1 MPSPG
6 EYAQRRELQLVIQLP
21 RKITKPPA
29 GRKCAFASTAKKM
42 PNLLFVLVCDSL
54 CLLLLLLLFVLVLVL
69 LVVVLDSPDW
79 FEDVD

>member
-1 MPSPG
+1 M
-6 EYAQRRELQLVIQLP
+6 P

-54 CLLLLLLLFVLVLVL
+54 CLLLLLLLLLFVLVLVL